1 MWKMDIIDSYG
12 PLFPYPKSLKFKFNL
27 ELHHV
32 WFLLVTRR
40 LETWPQLQKK
50 QTAFFTLW
58 LPYRFKRKLFF
69 FPSSMLQ
76 VWSMVN
82 LEIKFQIRL
91 SNGILMD
98 CWPISCGMAACK
110 SGWNTIN
117 FLGSVLKSFLDKK
130 GNVLCKSFFING
142 ETSAKL
148 QQSLLCFATARS
160 QILCVDEH
168 HRRSFLRTVT
178 ILVLIS

>member
-50 QTAFFTLW
+50 QTAFFTLR

-69 FPSSMLQ
+69 FLSSMLQ

-130 GNVLCKSFFING
+130 ETRCANLSLQMEKLRQNYNKSRCVF
-142 ETSAKL
+142 
-148 QQSLLCFATARS
+148 QQP
-160 QILCVDEH
+160 D
-168 HRRSFLRTVT
+168 HRYCMWVNTT
-178 ILVLIS
+178 